1 MPTPV
6 LETPVGILFPR
17 AAALIEAA
25 VAAPAEARASWTIVH
40 PEKRPADPLKDEA
53 TRSMTHRGG
62 LVSARV
68 ELY

>member
-17 AAALIEAA
+17 AAALIEP
-25 VAAPAEARASWTIVH
+25 VAAPPEARASWTIVH